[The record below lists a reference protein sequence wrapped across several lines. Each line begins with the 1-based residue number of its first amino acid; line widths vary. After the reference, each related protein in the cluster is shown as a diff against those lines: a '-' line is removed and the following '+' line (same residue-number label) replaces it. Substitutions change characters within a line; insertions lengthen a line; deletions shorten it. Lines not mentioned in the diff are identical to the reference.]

1 VAGDGASVDS
11 ERKADAPRQLRN
23 RPKGATPTGTSPPA
37 AEQAKHEPAKAA
49 TSGGSVGERQVK
61 AKVVGAATD
70 PQSMLPDKVT
80 LMPAPSPASEKKP

>member
-1 VAGDGASVDS
+1 
-11 ERKADAPRQLRN
+11 
-23 RPKGATPTGTSPPA
+23 
-37 AEQAKHEPAKAA
+37 
-49 TSGGSVGERQVK
+49 VK